1 MRLTLTG
8 LACCALMWCLFAT
21 VAAQDAPPAPAKHD
35 TAVGKFTDLGLNAQG
50 YRELRREIDG
60 AVMVLVPSGYF
71 EKQNYVGNPSFDGG
85 AFQLRTD
92 AFLIDKYE
100 VTNAQVVKYLKTLGS
115 LQVDG
120 DSAMVGNKLMARAE
134 TWGLRIAD
142 GKVKVGDG
150 LDDYP
155 SVGTT
160 GDLAVAYAK
169 WVGGDLPW
177 GFEWE
182 KAAAG
187 PSGLTFPWGEARVD
201 STRANSFLH
210 GPKHP
215 MPVGSFADGISP
227 YGCFDMAGNVYDR
240 CYWFETDKQIDPKA
254 KPNMIRGGSWVS
266 PHWANLRCVDRCAQP
281 MDVAEGSVGFR
292 CVIREPK
299 VLADIGVKT
308 PPALRIHDD
317 VDTAFA
323 EAEARNVPILL
334 FLAYETC
341 GQCDRTRAQV
351 FTDKK
356 FIQYINENAV
366 LLVGHNPGH
375 GLDDPVE
382 PDEGSSILYPGCQA
396 ENLRETFDYFCRTV
410 NTRVVPRQISEFGI
424 SPGEFVLN
432 PHLELQERPDQMV
445 LVGEDKLPKSGN
457 SAQGFI
463 DAIKLAQQQLG
474 TGQSRTDFVAGK
486 PGPKTSWVPPQDPD
500 DE

>member
-1 MRLTLTG
+1 MRLL
-8 LACCALMWCLFAT
+8 LIVIACCTAFCVVPAT
-21 VAAQDAPPAPAKHD
+21 TAQDAPTKPVVFETPA
-35 TAVGKFTDLGLNAQG
+35 GKLTDLGLNAQG
-50 YRELRREIDG
+50 YREFRREKDST
-60 AVMVLVPSGYF
+60 VMVLVPGGYF
-71 EKQNYVGNPSFDGG
+71 QKRNYVGNPSIDGG
-85 AFQLRTD
+85 AFQLHTE

-100 VTNAQVVKYLKTLGS
+100 VTNSQVLKYLKTLS
-115 LQVDG
+115 ALKVDG
-120 DSAMVGNKLMARAE
+120 DSAKVGETLLARNE
-134 TWGLRIAD
+134 TWGLSIAD
-142 GKVKVGDG
+142 GKVKLNDG
-150 LDDYP
+150 LAAYP

-187 PSGLTFPWGEARVD
+187 PSGLTFPWGEAAVD

-215 MPVGSFADGISP
+215 MPVGSFADGVSP

-254 KPNMIRGGSWVS
+254 KPHMLRGGSWVS

-281 MDVAEGSVGFR
+281 MDAAEGSVGFR
-292 CVIREPK
+292 CVIRDPK
-299 VLADIGVKT
+299 VLAAIGVESD
-308 PPALRIHDD
+308 PALRIHDD
-317 VDTAFA
+317 VQAAFA
-323 EAEARNVPILL
+323 EASARNVPILL
-334 FLAYETC
+334 FLAFETC

-351 FTDKK
+351 FTDPK
-356 FIQYINENAV
+356 FIEYVNQNAV

-375 GLDDPVE
+375 GVDDPIE
-382 PDEGSSILYPGCQA
+382 PEEGSSILYPGCQA
-396 ENLRETFDYFCRTV
+396 ENLRETFDYFCYTV
-410 NTRVVPRQISEFGI
+410 NTRVVPKQISEFSI

-445 LVGEDKLPKSGN
+445 LVGEADLPKSGN
-457 SAQGFI
+457 DPTAFI
-463 DAIKLAQQQLG
+463 DALKRAQDELG
-474 TGQSRTDFVAGK
+474 TGQTRTDFLAGK
-486 PGPKTSWVPPQDPD
+486 PGPKTSWAPPEDSD